1 MIEIKCYL
9 SEQQKEA
16 RAGYDRLRS
25 QNAMRHPCYMT
36 KYLGG
41 GEQWKENTTEQVLT
55 MIW

>member
-16 RAGYDRLRS
+16 RAAYDRLRS
-25 QNAMRHPCYMT
+25 QNVMQHPCYMT
-36 KYLGG
+36 KYLGR
-41 GEQWKENTTEQVLT
+41 GEQWKENTTEQVLM